1 MASSKNNKH
10 DSFQFWTWVE
20 LWGSWLTT
28 RGRVKGITPVHA
40 QMKELVSLVF
50 KSNFCLELFNCR
62 DPVSTCARQDYWN
75 DNVPAPF
82 GRAWTFLSRPFLEVF
97 FPAQLF
103 TSRGKTSAPLGL
115 CHNVL
120 LGALG
125 WLEHGSTG
133 EIWAALEFRT
143 SCIRGGS
150 RWKTLTGVSTPFL
163 KVLCWE
169 TCLRT
174 VTRMSQRCMK
184 DGEVLQVP
192 LLPEKLLSDSL
203 WCILAEMVSF
213 WLLKL

>member
-40 QMKELVSLVF
+40 QMKESVSLVF

-62 DPVSTCARQDYWN
+62 DPMSTCARQDYWN

-103 TSRGKTSAPLGL
+103 TSRGKLQFPSGSAIM
-115 CHNVL
+115 CCWVL
-120 LGALG
+120 SAG
-125 WLEHGSTG
+125 WST
-133 EIWAALEFRT
+133 AALERYGLPW
-143 SCIRGGS
+143 SS
-150 RWKTLTGVSTPFL
+150 EQAVS
-163 KVLCWE
+163 E
-169 TCLRT
+169 ED
-174 VTRMSQRCMK
+174 Q
-184 DGEVLQVP
+184 GERHLQECP
-192 LLPEKLLSDSL
+192 PH
-203 WCILAEMVSF
+203 F
-213 WLLKL
+213 